1 MTSHRIISGTAGMV
15 AGLLLVAGSVA
26 AEPLEQR
33 GRPTPSDRA
42 SGAPEIVDRLVRP
55 GQPAVPNRPGFIDGL
70 AKDTKNGRVGAAGWT
85 APSVPGGARGA
96 ADPEHSGVFG
106 GGFAAEWK

>member
-1 MTSHRIISGTAGMV
+1 MAHYRTIVLATF
-15 AGLLLVAGSVA
+15 AGLLLGASIAA

-55 GQPAVPNRPGFIDGL
+55 SQPAVPNRPGFIEGL
-70 AKDTKNGRVGAAGWT
+70 VRDTKNGRVGAAGWT

-96 ADPEHSGVFG
+96 ADPEHSGVLG